1 MQGTADTR
9 GAGTPGRRYREG
21 VRAGRWS
28 DDPAQHAALAELDRL
43 HAALQTRTPD
53 RGLLERLRGL
63 LGARD
68 PAPPG
73 LYLWGRVGRGKTF
86 LMDLF
91 VDGLPDGTALRRHYH
106 RFMREVHAS
115 LRELGHRS
123 DPLPEV
129 ADDIAQRA
137 RVLCLDEFI
146 VQDIGDAMI
155 LDGLLKA
162 LFERGVVL
170 VTTSNT
176 VPQDLYADGLQR
188 ARFLPAIERIRTHCH
203 VLELASR
210 HDWRLRALEQAPI
223 YQTPPG
229 PEAGRAL
236 EGIFSRYADGEV
248 NGPGQLRVNDR
259 PIAVQRHADNIAWFD
274 FDALCDGPRG
284 NDDYIDLARRY
295 SAIVVANVPCFGPS
309 NHDPARRFIHLVD
322 EFYDRRVKLVLS
334 AAAPIIDL
342 YEGDRLRA
350 EFARTESRLI
360 EMQSQDYLEL
370 DHRPD

>member
-1 MQGTADTR
+1 MTDA
-9 GAGTPGRRYREG
+9 AGSAASPGQRYRDG
-21 VRAGRWS
+21 VRRGLWS
-28 DDPAQHAALAELDRL
+28 DDPAQHAALVELDRL
-43 HAALQTRTPD
+43 HHALATTPPD
-53 RGLLERLRGL
+53 GLLDRLRGL
-63 LGARD
+63 LSGPS
-68 PAPPG
+68 PAPAG
-73 LYLWGRVGRGKTF
+73 LYLWGHVGRGKTF

-91 VDGLPDGTALRRHYH
+91 VDGLPSGTALRRHYH
-106 RFMREVHAS
+106 RFMREVHEA
-115 LRELGHRS
+115 LRELGEHS
-123 DPLPEV
+123 DPLQDV
-129 ADDIAQRA
+129 AADIAQRA

-155 LDGLLKA
+155 LDGLLRA
-162 LFERGVVL
+162 LISRNVVL

-176 VPQDLYADGLQR
+176 APDGLYADGLQR
-188 ARFLPAIERIRTHCH
+188 ARFLPAIARIQRHCQ
-203 VLELASR
+203 VLELASD

-236 EGIFSRYADGEV
+236 ERIFGQYAQGAVAGAGE
-248 NGPGQLRVNDR
+248 LRVNDR
-259 PIAVQRHADNIAWFD
+259 PIACLRRADNIAWFA

-284 NDDYIDLARRY
+284 NDDYIELARRY
-295 SAIVVANVPCFGPS
+295 PAVIVANVPCFGPH

-360 EMQSQDYLEL
+360 EMQSHDYLAL